1 MRIVCDYPGRL
12 GIGETKL
19 AAFFNILLGLL
30 YCRTMGLYANHIF
43 PRVMDWA
50 LRAPRFQK
58 LREETLTGVQGVV
71 LEIGF
76 GTGLNLPHYPADVTK
91 IVGVEP
97 GGFLE
102 AKVAERRTRAA
113 MPVDLVHVTAETLPC
128 GDAQFD
134 CAVSTLTLCTI
145 PDPLAALREVRRVL
159 KLEGRLVF
167 LEHGRSDDL
176 RVARWQDRLNPIQRI
191 IACGCN
197 LNRRIDLL
205 IQESGLKIERLD
217 RFTLEGVPRISGPM
231 YRGHAVKSDDRKHR
245 HVD

>member
-1 MRIVCDYPGRL
+1 
-12 GIGETKL
+12 
-19 AAFFNILLGLL
+19 
-30 YCRTMGLYANHIF
+30 MGTYADHIF

-58 LREETLTGVQGVV
+58 LREETLAGVHGLA

-76 GTGLNLPHYPADVTK
+76 GTGLNLPHYPVAVAK
-91 IVGVEP
+91 VIGVEP
-97 GGFLE
+97 GRFLK

-113 MPVDLVHVTAETLPC
+113 MPVILVHVTAETLPC
-128 GDAQFD
+128 EDAQFD

-159 KLEGRLVF
+159 KPNGALVF
-167 LEHGRSDDL
+167 LEHGRSDDP
-176 RVARWQDRLNPIQRI
+176 RVARWQDRLNRIQRI

-205 IQESGLKIERLD
+205 IQESGLNIDRLD
-217 RFTLEGVPRISGPM
+217 RFLLPGVPRIGGTM
-231 YRGHAVKSDDRKHR
+231 YRGRAVKSDLNKDL